1 MLGDSKALT
10 LIGRQSMQV
19 GKKELAAIALITATL
34 PGSTLAFDDREANA
48 ESTPEMAYPSHP
60 LTLVTGFPPGANT
73 DSLAKLIA
81 KHMAAPLG
89 QKVIVDYKPGASG
102 NIGAQAVARAKPDGY
117 TLYLSGR
124 PNTIHKTMYAHMEY
138 DFSRDLVPV
147 GLVAT
152 VPYVMVAG
160 PHSPLSS
167 MEDVLRLAKAYPGG
181 VSCASGGMGST
192 SHLLCELLQQD
203 MGINL
208 QHIPYRGAA
217 PALADLIG
225 GRIDLQIAPVAA
237 ALPLIHSGKLRPIVV
252 MSRLRVPALSTVPT
266 IEEAGV
272 PGLDLGAWH
281 GLVAPAGTPAD
292 VIAKLNKSI
301 NTALQDPE
309 LRETME
315 RMAFIPPPAPNT
327 PEGFKAFIAE
337 ETERWTSMLHTRKIR
352 PVH

>member
-1 MLGDSKALT
+1 
-10 LIGRQSMQV
+10 MQV

-34 PGSTLAFDDREANA
+34 PGTTLAFDDREANT
-48 ESTPEMAYPSHP
+48 ESAPEMVYPTRP
-60 LTLVTGFPPGANT
+60 VTLVIGYPAGADS
-73 DSLAKLIA
+73 DSLARLLA
-81 KHMAAPLG
+81 KHMAVPLG

-102 NIGAQAVARAKPDGY
+102 NIGAQTVARAKPDGY
-117 TLYLSGR
+117 TLYVGVR

-147 GLVAT
+147 GLIAT
-152 VPYVMVAG
+152 MPYVMVAG
-160 PHSPLSS
+160 SHSPLSS
-167 MEDVLRLAKAYPGG
+167 LEDVLNLAKAYPGG

-203 MGINL
+203 MGIDL
-208 QHIPYRGAA
+208 RHIPYRGAA
-217 PALADLIG
+217 QALADLIG

-266 IEEAGV
+266 IEEAGA

-281 GLVAPAGTPAD
+281 GIVAPAGTPAD

-301 NTALQDPE
+301 NIALEDPD
-309 LRETME
+309 LREAME
-315 RMAFIPPPAPNT
+315 RMAFVPPPVPNT
-327 PEGFKAFIAE
+327 PEGFKKFIAE
-337 ETERWTSMLHTRKIR
+337 ETERWTSILHTRNIR